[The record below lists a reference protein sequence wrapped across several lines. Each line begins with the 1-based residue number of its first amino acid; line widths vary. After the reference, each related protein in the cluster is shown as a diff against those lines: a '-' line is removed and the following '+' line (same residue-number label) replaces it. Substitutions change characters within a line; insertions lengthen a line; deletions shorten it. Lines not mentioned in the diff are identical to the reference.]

1 MLTLKKANWNT
12 SVLLLDLVSKIMMA
26 NPFNIYATILEELEL
41 VTTYMHSRLSSPV
54 SLLENYY

>member
-12 SVLLLDLVSKIMMA
+12 SVLLLDLISKIMMA